1 MNGLS
6 RITAILSFGMAVIGC
21 VAAIVV
27 VPEVRCA
34 LGMEEGKVLRGG
46 RCQAQLAG
54 GGPALGFGFLPVAPP
69 GALAQMGPGSL
80 ADRADEM
87 TLQRIRREYRA
98 IESRREWLQTWRQE
112 IEGSG
117 AESAYANVWSED
129 GAIRLIRGRFHRNG
143 HRQSLLMYYK
153 HGELFFVHQV
163 VKRIGPDGEETT
175 LDEQRFY
182 FDDGK
187 LVRWL
192 DGNRA
197 GVPVSTA
204 EYAENERRLRELAAT
219 FMRAARSPDR
229 PIRL

>member
-1 MNGLS
+1 MSSLS
-6 RITAILSFGMAVIGC
+6 RITAAVSFAMAVIGC
-21 VAAIVV
+21 VAAIIV

-34 LGMEEGKVLRGG
+34 LGMDEGKVLRGG
-46 RCQAQLAG
+46 RCQAPVQAG
-54 GGPALGFGFLPVAPP
+54 STLGFGFLPVAPP

-87 TLQRIRREYRA
+87 TLQRIRREYQE
-98 IESRREWLQTWRQE
+98 IEARREWLQTWRQE

-143 HRQSLLMYYK
+143 HRQVLLLYYK
-153 HGELFFVHQV
+153 HGELFFVHQL
-163 VKRIGPDGEETT
+163 VKRIGSGGEETT

-182 FDDGK
+182 FDGGK

-197 GVPVSTA
+197 GVPVSTD
-204 EYAENERRLRELAAT
+204 EYAENERRLLELGAT
-219 FMRAARSPDR
+219 FMRAARTPDR

>member
-1 MNGLS
+1 MSSLS
-6 RITAILSFGMAVIGC
+6 RITAIVSFATAVIGC

-34 LGMEEGKVLRGG
+34 LGMDEGKVLRDG
-46 RCQAQLAG
+46 RCQAPVQAG
-54 GGPALGFGFLPVAPP
+54 STLGFGFLPVSPP

-87 TLQRIRREYRA
+87 TLQRIRREYKA

-143 HRQSLLMYYK
+143 HRQALLLYYE
-153 HGELFFVHQV
+153 HGELFFVHQL
-163 VKRIGPDGEETT
+163 VKRIGPGGEETT

-182 FDDGK
+182 FDRGK

-197 GVPVSTA
+197 GVPVSTD
-204 EYAENERRLRELAAT
+204 EYAENERRLLELGAT
-219 FMRAARSPDR
+219 FMRAARTPDR
-229 PIRL
+229 PVRL

>member
-1 MNGLS
+1 MDEA
-6 RITAILSFGMAVIGC
+6 T
-21 VAAIVV
+21 
-27 VPEVRCA
+27 
-34 LGMEEGKVLRGG
+34 LRG
-46 RCQAQLAG
+46 
-54 GGPALGFGFLPVAPP
+54 
-69 GALAQMGPGSL
+69 
-80 ADRADEM
+80 
-87 TLQRIRREYRA
+87 IRREYQA
-98 IESRREWLQTWRQE
+98 IEARRAWLQTWRQE

-117 AESAYANVWSED
+117 ADSAYANIWGED
-129 GAIRLIRGRFHRNG
+129 GAIRLIRGRFHRSRN
-143 HRQSLLMYYK
+143 RQSLLLYYK
-153 HGELFFVHQV
+153 HGELFFAHEV
-163 VKRIGPDGEETT
+163 VRQIGPGGEERT

-182 FDDGK
+182 FDDGR

>member
-21 VAAIVV
+21 AAAIVV

-34 LGMEEGKVLRGG
+34 LGMEEGQVLRGG
-46 RCQAQLAG
+46 RCQKESAAG
-54 GGPALGFGFLPVAPP
+54 SALGLGFLPVSPP
-69 GALAQMGPGSL
+69 SALALMGPGSL
-80 ADRADEM
+80 ADRVDEA
-87 TLQRIRREYRA
+87 TLDRIRREYRA
-98 IESRREWLQTWRQE
+98 IETRREWMQTWRQE

-117 AESAYANVWSED
+117 AESAYANIWSED

-143 HRQSLLMYYK
+143 QRQALLLYYK
-153 HGELFFVHQV
+153 HGELFFVHQI
-163 VKRIGPDGEETT
+163 VKRIGAGGEETT

-182 FDDGK
+182 FTDGK

-204 EYAENERRLRELAAT
+204 EYAENERRLRKLAAT